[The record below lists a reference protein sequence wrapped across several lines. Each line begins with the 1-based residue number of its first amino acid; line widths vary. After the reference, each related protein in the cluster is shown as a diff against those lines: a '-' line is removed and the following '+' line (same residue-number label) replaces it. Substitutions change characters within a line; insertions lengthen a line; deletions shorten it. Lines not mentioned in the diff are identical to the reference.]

1 MSASVRVPRSTIA
14 RSAKPTKPPVA
25 AAAKLFQKVQ
35 VAGQTKLR
43 FRLSPTEY
51 PYANTLR
58 RVILAEVET
67 VGFRA
72 DILTDGST
80 SDVKITKNTTPMSNE
95 MLAHRIGLLPIF
107 VETPMSWKPEEYTFS
122 LNVKNESP
130 VTIDVNAADI
140 EVSRITDDG
149 PVKVPNVNFFHPD
162 PVTRSTALIAVLKG
176 KIGQQDAEEFAFTAK
191 ATVGIGRENARFIPV
206 SQCSYKYTLNEDPDQ
221 QKEYFMKWLMDYKK
235 VNFTELETDDIRRGE
250 FEREFKTME
259 IARCYL
265 KNTDGEPNS
274 FDFEIETMGP
284 LSLKYIVGRALDVIQ
299 EKLVKYTSLDTGSL
313 PTNMRLGPSLKKM
326 KGFDIVFEN
335 EDHTLGNMLQSWMD
349 ATQID
354 TRLITYVGYEIP
366 HPLKDEMMMSVGV
379 EDGNETTVRSA
390 ISQAARELAAM
401 FQRWSVEWAGLSF

>member
-1 MSASVRVPRSTIA
+1 MSASIRVPRSTLAKTA
-14 RSAKPTKPPVA
+14 RPAKAVA
-25 AAAKLFQKVQ
+25 TTAKLFQKVQ
-35 VAGQTKLR
+35 VAGKTKLR

-80 SDVKITKNTTPMSNE
+80 SDIKITKNTTPMSNE

-107 VETPMSWKPEEYTFS
+107 VDAPMSWKPEEYTFS

-140 EVSRITDDG
+140 EVFQNTDDG

-235 VNFTELETDDIRRGE
+235 VNFAELETDDIRRGE

-259 IARCYL
+259 IARCYM
-265 KNTDGEPNS
+265 KNADGEPNS

-284 LSLKYIVGRALDVIQ
+284 LTLKYIVARALDVIQ

-313 PTNMRLGPSLKKM
+313 PTNMRIGPSLKKM
-326 KGFDIVFEN
+326 KGFDVVFEN

-390 ISQAARELAAM
+390 ISQAAKELAGM
-401 FQRWSVEWAGLSF
+401 FRSWAVEWASLAL